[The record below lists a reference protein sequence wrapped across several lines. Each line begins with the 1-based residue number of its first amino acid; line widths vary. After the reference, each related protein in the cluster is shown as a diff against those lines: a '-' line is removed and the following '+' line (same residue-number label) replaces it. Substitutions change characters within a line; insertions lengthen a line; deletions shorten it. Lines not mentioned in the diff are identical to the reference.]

1 MSNDENSLENVQSNY
16 NGAHDSESTRI
27 SNTNGEA
34 ERTTTQTYQISHS
47 LEDHTD
53 SDAAHT
59 QHSNSVHTGLDLR
72 YTNTFDVVQEAKRV
86 IQTFLRNNSCYSLI
100 KNSSKVVVFDVKIP
114 INLAFFALVEHD
126 IKSVPIWDADLGTF
140 VGMFTATDFVSIL
153 RHFYIRG
160 SPMTELAEHSIASWR
175 ALPRSISNAKHQNG
189 LISITPE
196 DSLYDSCKILHE
208 HRLHRIPIVDPVQ
221 NSVLSIL
228 THSGILQYLVSSF
241 REQRRLFDQPVYDLK
256 IGTYENIITAPDQLP
271 LIMILHT
278 LIERRVSAIPIINVN
293 GVVVNIY
300 CVSNVTELVKDRS
313 LAQLDMPVGE
323 VLRVQAAEGN
333 VGNEGL
339 HLCYKTDTLHMIFE
353 RFAAV
358 KAHRLVCVDEFV
370 RCVGIVSLSDLFDYF
385 LSD

>member
-1 MSNDENSLENVQSNY
+1 MSNDENSSEKLQIEY
-16 NGAHDSESTRI
+16 NGAHELESTQMN
-27 SNTNGEA
+27 NTNGDA
-34 ERTTTQTYQISHS
+34 QVQI
-47 LEDHTD
+47 
-53 SDAAHT
+53 T
-59 QHSNSVHTGLDLR
+59 QHSYNSHSPEDHLSCI
-72 YTNTFDVVQEAKRV
+72 NAFDVVQEAKRV
-86 IQTFLRNNSCYSLI
+86 IQNFLRNNACYNLI

-189 LISITPE
+189 LISVTPE
-196 DSLYDSCKILHE
+196 DSLYDSCKILRE

-241 REQRRLFDQPVYDLK
+241 REQRRLFDQPVYDLR
-256 IGTYENIITAPDQLP
+256 IGTYENIITAPEQLP

-358 KAHRLVCVDEFV
+358 KAHRLVCVDEFA
-370 RCVGIVSLSDLFDYF
+370 RCVGILSLSDLFDYF
-385 LSD
+385 LRD